1 MTPINVLLLLLLQN
15 AAQSATIAPPK
26 ICRLHDFVMRRR
38 APPGTPP
45 FLHTPQHFATCNS
58 LILDRHELPKIQ
70 EILAIFKVLPNTY
83 ITSLHLLGVPLS
95 VDVVVHLAAYV
106 ATSRLQTLH
115 LFDLDDLDETGFVIL
130 SKAMKDNIY
139 LERIILAN
147 MFRNIGPEAGFALR
161 NMLSRHP
168 TVHHIDVRGFKG
180 GTELINVIIGAIQNP
195 SIKSVCLRQIGLNV
209 TGLLRLARSVS
220 SVSSTSKLEHLD
232 LSGNQLGDNGA
243 NIIAHRLLRENV
255 DLVELDLSANDV
267 TDVGASNLAM
277 SLEENSH
284 LHHLMLND
292 NPGIT
297 SGGVAEFVDM
307 LIDPY
312 YGNQM
317 LTSLE
322 FTPSDRARRGSPAGS
337 GGDDKISEEVLQDLE
352 MYLERNQKRETRI
365 VPVPRR
371 KDWPHE
377 GSVSGLGRSLIGVS
391 GKKDFNRVSGSGY
404 DPRQQQEQRMRRS
417 IGRGEL

>member
-1 MTPINVLLLLLLQN
+1 M
-15 AAQSATIAPPK
+15 
-26 ICRLHDFVMRRR
+26 
-38 APPGTPP
+38 
-45 FLHTPQHFATCNS
+45 
-58 LILDRHELPKIQ
+58 PKIQ

-297 SGGVAEFVDM
+297 SGGVAGFVDM